1 MLDNIFDELQILER
15 QYNTATPQYC
25 FDKIR
30 LLANALNITKE
41 EKREKFNNFT
51 DEKWDQYRTRKYE
64 LGSYML
70 RLIKSY
76 CDRYDVYL
84 QDQIR
89 EINGGNEIPN
99 NTTTEVSSTVK
110 KEPIPRSQS
119 PELMDKNEE
128 SFSFSESFNQ
138 KETSEQQNGISRR
151 RASYVKGKNVASD
164 SFDDSSSFMST
175 STDRSNSFTV
185 RKRSTLR
192 KSINIDGVET
202 NYNDDNRYVPSN
214 IYSDEELSRNNS
226 VERRQSIPLTPN
238 SDASFTRHVNNIQK
252 SNTEDDVYIDLE
264 AGDIVSISEFTGEYA
279 LGYNCRTK
287 DSGLFPIYDI
297 DSLNGFA
304 IFYRIVEDGD
314 EVSKNDVIF
323 VVSEAE
329 NNLIIGYNIT
339 KGENGTFTMNQLKV
353 LQFDSNNKPILD
365 DGTQTQTQ
373 TPSQTQS
380 QTQAQIQAQIQ
391 AQTTSSMPPPPIQQ
405 MSYDQN
411 MNMNMNMN
419 MNGNGNGD
427 YNNYYM
433 NGNNGNP
440 VNYDGN
446 NYNGNNYGNGGM
458 VYTDQG
464 NMNNYSYDEYGNYNG
479 SYDNNMNMNNGYGS
493 YDNYGNYDEYG
504 NYNGKLMRAAT
515 RQFLDVRPSIS
526 SSNSVSS
533 KKLRKK
539 NITKT
544 DHSTIKFTIK
554 NLIEK
559 EIEFNE
565 KLKAVIDYVITPF
578 EKKAETSNEVLNKI
592 EITSIFKHFD
602 DLYEFSNKLLKDLKK
617 SYERYDESGPKG
629 ICEVYANNFL
639 NKAFLDFSSNY
650 ESAMYAI
657 DRIRNDPAKQYKYTK
672 IESIFNE
679 HKKEFHRSTFN
690 DFHYNILH
698 RFFSYRLELGR
709 IQECIFEEDIF
720 QEIEVEMEYLKIYG
734 ANMDKRQGENE
745 QVHKFFKLKNKIMN
759 YPVEFL
765 SSHRKLLS
773 EYDVTCN
780 GRQFPKHIYLFSD
793 CIMVVTSTKEAKKEG
808 FKYDLENIIFF
819 KDYEFTRKEE
829 PGQKDCIKCVCSVS
843 QKELD
848 SHFKSNRK
856 GRKLSRKSKPQSKI
870 NFFYFNKSYASKSV
884 YNQYLLYKKQNSNS
898 SSSSSLNSHTN

>member
-1 MLDNIFDELQILER
+1 M
-15 QYNTATPQYC
+15 
-25 FDKIR
+25 
-30 LLANALNITKE
+30 
-41 EKREKFNNFT
+41 NNG
-51 DEKWDQYRTRKYE
+51 Y
-64 LGSYML
+64 GSY
-70 RLIKSY
+70 
-76 CDRYDVYL
+76 D
-84 QDQIR
+84 
-89 EINGGNEIPN
+89 
-99 NTTTEVSSTVK
+99 
-110 KEPIPRSQS
+110 
-119 PELMDKNEE
+119 
-128 SFSFSESFNQ
+128 
-138 KETSEQQNGISRR
+138 
-151 RASYVKGKNVASD
+151 
-164 SFDDSSSFMST
+164 
-175 STDRSNSFTV
+175 
-185 RKRSTLR
+185 
-192 KSINIDGVET
+192 
-202 NYNDDNRYVPSN
+202 
-214 IYSDEELSRNNS
+214 
-226 VERRQSIPLTPN
+226 
-238 SDASFTRHVNNIQK
+238 
-252 SNTEDDVYIDLE
+252 
-264 AGDIVSISEFTGEYA
+264 
-279 LGYNCRTK
+279 
-287 DSGLFPIYDI
+287 
-297 DSLNGFA
+297 
-304 IFYRIVEDGD
+304 
-314 EVSKNDVIF
+314 
-323 VVSEAE
+323 
-329 NNLIIGYNIT
+329 
-339 KGENGTFTMNQLKV
+339 
-353 LQFDSNNKPILD
+353 
-365 DGTQTQTQ
+365 
-373 TPSQTQS
+373 
-380 QTQAQIQAQIQ
+380 
-391 AQTTSSMPPPPIQQ
+391 
-405 MSYDQN
+405 
-411 MNMNMNMN
+411 
-419 MNGNGNGD
+419 
-427 YNNYYM
+427 
-433 NGNNGNP
+433 
-440 VNYDGN
+440 
-446 NYNGNNYGNGGM
+446 NYGN
-458 VYTDQG
+458 YG
-464 NMNNYSYDEYGNYNG
+464 NYDEYGNYNG
-479 SYDNNMNMNNGYGS
+479 SYDNNMNMNNGGYSGYDGYGNYNGS
-493 YDNYGNYDEYG
+493 YDDNMNMNNNGYGGYDEYG
-504 NYNGKLMRAAT
+504 NYNGSYDNNMNMNNNGYGGYDNNNNYYSYDGYNSYNNFDNNNYNNNNYNNNYNSNSNINYQYNNETMAQYSNIIDRLNSENDDSSNNLELMRAAT